1 MNTSL
6 EDGELIA
13 ANVEEEDADGEGAN
27 KPDMEKVI
35 EDKIEAS
42 MSKVQG
48 FFEQRFK
55 DMSKILDLEKQLA
68 ENKRNLE
75 ELKAKGKKSMS
86 GDLKLGDDAQSEL
99 TIYQN
104 AVQRRREGSSSS
116 EEDGGIISSDEQFE
130 SFDSVEQMEQQ
141 GKQKSPQCERMIV
154 LSKVDRQEASTSGC
168 KVTDHPREEP
178 RPTTKD
184 LADARANKIIKS
196 VEALIARAYE
206 VSGKQT
212 KLTTDDVA
220 KGLAQLREGCEIN
233 PGYHCVDDDYLL
245 VASHLDEL
253 TCSKIINHEYI
264 DFAKLLRRD
273 RAGGMR
279 SLYIKGWL

>member
-1 MNTSL
+1 MISFRCQQNNNAIIADTDEEVDKQNKQLNTSL

-13 ANVEEEDADGEGAN
+13 ANVEEDADGEGAN
-27 KPDMEKVI
+27 KSDMEKVI

-86 GDLKLGDDAQSEL
+86 GELKLGDDAQSEL

-104 AVQRRREGSSSS
+104 VVQRGREGSSSS

-141 GKQKSPQCERMIV
+141 GKQKSPQRECMIV
-154 LSKVDRQEASTSGC
+154 
-168 KVTDHPREEP
+168 PR
-178 RPTTKD
+178 
-184 LADARANKIIKS
+184 S
-196 VEALIARAYE
+196 
-206 VSGKQT
+206 
-212 KLTTDDVA
+212 
-220 KGLAQLREGCEIN
+220 IN
-233 PGYHCVDDDYLL
+233 LWV
-245 VASHLDEL
+245 
-253 TCSKIINHEYI
+253 
-264 DFAKLLRRD
+264 
-273 RAGGMR
+273 
-279 SLYIKGWL
+279 